1 MEISAK
7 HVIQQLAEKEHPLP
21 VLCISSVRLQAALET
36 AERLL
41 FNAAAN
47 PCSHFQV
54 INSLHHPAA
63 SPRLSGQE

>member
-7 HVIQQLAEKEHPLP
+7 HVIQQLSEKEHPLP
-21 VLCISSVRLQAALET
+21 ELCISSARLQAVLE
-36 AERLL
+36 AAKQPL
-41 FNAAAN
+41 FTAAAY

-63 SPRLSGQE
+63 SPRLCGQE